1 MPKKSKKTLENE
13 DAFCYN
19 IMYNT
24 VLCAFFIIKEQ
35 PTMDT
40 KSLATLL
47 FDDTLPSLESVFE
60 TYPKRALKEGEKV
73 TRMAPSPTGF
83 MHLGNLYAAL
93 TSERLAHLSGGTF
106 YLRIEDTD
114 QKREVEGG
122 VKAII
127 DGLSHFGLNFDE
139 GALVEGEK
147 GNYGP
152 YRQRQRAK
160 IYQAFAKELVLKGMA
175 YPCFCSEEE
184 LSEMRARQE
193 AEKADNLGY
202 RGKWAKCR
210 SLSLEEIKD
219 KLDQKLPWVLR
230 FRSEGSVENKFKF
243 TDLVKG
249 DMELSENDMD
259 VVILKSDGIPTYHFA
274 HVVDDYL
281 MGTTHVVRGDE
292 WIATLPIHLQ
302 LYRAVGLKAPKYMHI
317 APLMK
322 MDGNTKRKLSK
333 RKDPELALSFYKQE
347 GYVVNC
353 VMVYLMTLLNSNFE
367 EWYAQNPDKSYRDFP
382 FSPKKMSVSGA
393 LFDLVKLDDVSKN
406 ELAKLKNVELYE
418 LLEAYTKEYDKE
430 FYDIIT
436 AEKEKVL
443 QILNIGRVGPKPRKD
458 IAKLSEI
465 KDYISYFFPA
475 LYQPEY
481 VFPENISEEDRK
493 ALILEYREIYD
504 ENDTQDE
511 WFQKIKDLSERH
523 GFTANMKEY
532 KKNPDAY
539 KGNVAQVSTVLRVQI
554 CGRQNTPDTYEVFK
568 VMGNEL
574 VKARLSM

>member
-1 MPKKSKKTLENE
+1 
-13 DAFCYN
+13 
-19 IMYNT
+19 
-24 VLCAFFIIKEQ
+24 
-35 PTMDT
+35 MDT
-40 KSLATLL
+40 KALAELL
-47 FDDTLPSLESVFE
+47 FDSTLPTPDEIFA
-60 TYPKRALKEGEKV
+60 TYPKRQLKEGEKV

-93 TSERLAHLSGGTF
+93 TSERLAHLSDGTF

-122 VKAII
+122 VQAII

-152 YRQRQRAK
+152 YRQRQRAS
-160 IYQAFAKELVLKGMA
+160 IYQAFARELVLKGMA
-175 YPCFCSEEE
+175 YPCFCSEDDLAHLRACQEE
-184 LSEMRARQE
+184 AKE
-193 AEKADNLGY
+193 DNLGY

-210 SLSLEEIKD
+210 DLSLETIKQN
-219 KLDQKLPWVLR
+219 LEQHLPWVLR
-230 FRSEGSVENKFKF
+230 FRSEGSIENKFKF

-249 DMELSENDMD
+249 DLELSENDMD
-259 VVILKSDGIPTYHFA
+259 VVLLKSDGIPTYHFA

-302 LYRAVGLKAPKYMHI
+302 LFRAVGFKAPKYMHI

-322 MDGNTKRKLSK
+322 MDGTTKRKLSK

-367 EWYAQNPDKSYRDFP
+367 EWYAKNPDKTYREFP

-406 ELAKLKNVELYE
+406 ELAKLTNTQLYE
-418 LLEAYTKEYDKE
+418 LLETYTKEYDKE
-430 FYDIIT
+430 FHEIIT
-436 AEKEKVL
+436 AQKEKVL
-443 QILNIGRVGPKPRKD
+443 RILNIGRTGAKPRKD

-465 KDYISYFFPA
+465 KDYISYFFPQ
-475 LYQPEY
+475 LYQPDY
-481 VFPENISEEDRK
+481 TFPENISQKDRE
-493 ALILEYREIYD
+493 ALILEYQQIYD

-523 GFTANMKEY
+523 GFTSDMKAY
-532 KKNPDAY
+532 KKDPAAF

-574 VKARLSM
+574 VKARLSL

>member
-1 MPKKSKKTLENE
+1 
-13 DAFCYN
+13 
-19 IMYNT
+19 
-24 VLCAFFIIKEQ
+24 
-35 PTMDT
+35 MDT

-47 FDDTLPSLESVFE
+47 FDDSLPTLEE
-60 TYPKRALKEGEKV
+60 ITATYPRRELKEGAKV

-93 TSERLAHLSGGTF
+93 TSERLAHLSDGVF

-122 VKAII
+122 VQAII

-147 GNYGP
+147 GIYGP

-160 IYQAFAKELVLKGMA
+160 LYQAFAKDLVEKGMA
-175 YPCFCSEEE
+175 YPCFCSEDE
-184 LSEMRARQE
+184 LSDLRARQE
-193 AEKADNLGY
+193 AEKEDNLGY

-210 SLSLEEIKD
+210 SLSLDEVQERLAKNM
-219 KLDQKLPWVLR
+219 PWVLR
-230 FRSEGSVENKFKF
+230 FKSEGSIENKFKF

-249 DMELSENDMD
+249 DLELSENDMD

-292 WIATLPIHLQ
+292 WLATLPIHLQ

-322 MDGNTKRKLSK
+322 MDGSTKRKLSK
-333 RKDPELALSFYKQE
+333 RKDPELALAFYKQE

-367 EWYAQNPDKSYRDFP
+367 EWYAQNPDKSYRDFA

-406 ELAKLKNVELYE
+406 EIAKLSNTELYE
-418 LLEAYTKEYDKE
+418 LLEEYTKEYDKE
-430 FYDIIT
+430 FYAIIT
-436 AEKEKVL
+436 AQKEKVL
-443 QILNIGRVGPKPRKD
+443 DILNIGRVGPKPRKD

-465 KDYISYFFPA
+465 KDYISYFFPE
-475 LYQPEY
+475 LYQPDY
-481 VFPENISEEDRK
+481 QFPENISEEDRNL
-493 ALILEYREIYD
+493 LITEYKDIYD

-523 GFTANMKEY
+523 GFTSNMKEY
-532 KKNPDAY
+532 KKNPEAF

-554 CGRQNTPDTYEVFK
+554 CGRQNTPDTYEVFR

-574 VKARLSM
+574 VKARLSL

>member
-1 MPKKSKKTLENE
+1 
-13 DAFCYN
+13 
-19 IMYNT
+19 
-24 VLCAFFIIKEQ
+24 
-35 PTMDT
+35 MDT

-47 FDDTLPSLESVFE
+47 FDETLPTLEEISNI
-60 TYPKRALKEGEKV
+60 YPRRQLKEGAKV

-93 TSERLAHLSGGTF
+93 TSERLAHLSDGVF

-114 QKREVEGG
+114 QKREVQGG
-122 VKAII
+122 VQAII

-147 GNYGP
+147 GIYGP

-160 IYQAFAKELVLKGMA
+160 IYQAFAKDLVEKGMA
-175 YPCFCSEEE
+175 YPCFCTEDE
-184 LSEMRARQE
+184 LNELRARQE
-193 AEKADNLGY
+193 AEKEDNLGY

-210 SLSLEEIKD
+210 DLSLDAIKERLA
-219 KLDQKLPWVLR
+219 KKMPWVLR
-230 FRSEGSVENKFKF
+230 FKSEGSIENKFKF

-249 DMELSENDMD
+249 DLELSENDMD
-259 VVILKSDGIPTYHFA
+259 VVLLKSDGIPTYHFA

-322 MDGNTKRKLSK
+322 MDGATKRKLSK
-333 RKDPELALSFYKQE
+333 RKDPELALAFYKQE

-367 EWYAQNPDKSYRDFP
+367 EWYAQNPDKSYRDFA

-406 ELAKLKNVELYE
+406 EIAKLSNTQLYE
-418 LLEAYTKEYDKE
+418 LLEEYTKEYDNE
-430 FYDIIT
+430 FYQIIT
-436 AEKEKVL
+436 AQKDKVL
-443 QILNIGRVGPKPRKD
+443 AILNIGRTAPKPRKD

-465 KDYISYFFPA
+465 KDYISYFFPE
-475 LYQPEY
+475 LYQPDY
-481 VFPENISEEDRK
+481 TFPENILEEDRK
-493 ALILEYREIYD
+493 TLITEYKEIYD

-511 WFQKIKDLSERH
+511 WFQKIKDLSEKH
-523 GFTANMKEY
+523 GFTSNMKEY
-532 KKNPDAY
+532 KKNPEAY

-574 VKARLSM
+574 VKARLSL